1 MKPILFSTPMVQAIL
16 AGNKTMTRRIIKHFG
31 NSLHYGTLL
40 CDWGL
45 SNPPYI
51 ENGILKWTLQTEV
64 DDAQTF
70 KIKPRYQPGDILWV
84 RETWRIA
91 GWDEGESFTIEF
103 KDGRLKH
110 DVFLNEERA
119 EDYWIECTEQCINA
133 GFKTDENDNFI
144 IPKGKLPTKWRPS
157 IFMPKA
163 AALIF
168 LKVTDVKVERLQDIS
183 EEDAMKEGYT
193 YSDWH
198 KMNEDAAG
206 MSLCSIPGKPILWF
220 HELWESING
229 KGSWERNP
237 WVWCYSLE
245 KLNNK

>member
-91 GWDEGESFTIEF
+91 GWDEGEPFTIEF

-119 EDYWIECTEQCINA
+119 EDYWIECTDQCINA

-183 EEDAMKEGYT
+183 EEDAMKEGVELNNKGWKCYLGSEMRNT
-193 YSDWH
+193 AKQSFI
-198 KMNEDAAG
+198 
-206 MSLCSIPGKPILWF
+206 S
-220 HELWESING
+220 LWESING
-229 KGSWERNP
+229 KGSWEKNP
-237 WVWCYSLE
+237 WVWVYSFE